1 MILLTFA
8 ALILFTFFLGVAVGV
23 PNRHAG
29 PAVRGRAILGI
40 IRLPR
45 EAQCAVCPEDI
56 EQMAVLQRS
65 SLNKGLLM
73 GSLCAR
79 DYKESSGTEIVC
91 PYVTDTGELN
101 GTVEYCPQTT
111 ALGDCVNN

>member
-8 ALILFTFFLGVAVGV
+8 ALILFTSFLGVAVGI

-29 PAVRGRAILGI
+29 PAVRGRAGLGI
-40 IRLPR
+40 VRLPR

-56 EQMAVLQRS
+56 ETNGGTAALAFEQ
-65 SLNKGLLM
+65 
-73 GSLCAR
+73 GSTDGITMCT
-79 DYKESSGTEIVC
+79 YKESSGTEIVC

-111 ALGDCVNN
+111 ALGNCVNN